1 VFSPEYERKLLSKH
15 WVFVFSDNGKSPG
28 TQQWCSAKLRFMK
41 YVNITNFQKP
51 SLEMIIKQTANEW
64 PAYKNS
70 PQDQGCNLGAED
82 SQRPRH
88 NTHQNGSNPKISA
101 LCGTL
106 KNASDLVW
114 RFRTLLKEINLKV
127 IAVFIKRYSNMT
139 PELARYN

>member
-1 VFSPEYERKLLSKH
+1 VFSAEYERRLLWKH
-15 WVFVFSDNGKSPG
+15 WAFVFSDNGKSPG
-28 TQQWCSAKLRFMK
+28 AHQWCSNELSFME
-41 YVNITNFQKP
+41 YVNNTNFQKL

-70 PQDQGCNLGAED
+70 PQDQGCNLDAED
-82 SQRPRH
+82 LQRPHH
-88 NTHQNGSNPKISA
+88 NMHQNGSNPKISA

-114 RFRTLLKEINLKV
+114 RFHTLLKEINLKV
-127 IAVFIKRYSNMT
+127 IVVLINWYCNMT